1 MSLGKSFKR
10 MYAEAMGIK
19 VVQRE
24 PKMDNEE
31 VVELSADGQTGREA
45 KRQVV
50 SPEERRAMREARDNE
65 YRREVEES
73 GDYKNQRAINR
84 LKEEMEKK
92 LKGSEEKTVE
102 WIRDLKIDLE
112 RRTETEKPQAMKVV
126 EAKHSSDKLK
136 DIKDELSLLL
146 GIKGEEEEVNIDDRK
161 ELERV
166 IRNHNIFTLYKWYN
180 EAVRRNAQYA
190 EFIILPELIYMLMD
204 RFMPAVMR
212 LMEYADV
219 ADKERLGLAD
229 EASKLSESLKISEK
243 EHARLTDETSKLS
256 ESFEAMKKERSG
268 LADELTKISETF
280 KVLEKE
286 RNGLKDEVGKLLE
299 KIKAEDRLV
308 EKIDKLSEYIEA
320 MKKERTQLAKD
331 DNTPMSREKSSDDK
345 IVPVIVDKTVEK
357 TESKELSPQP
367 QMKYPELSAS
377 AKTVIEVLYDLITKG
392 KLKRNQFSSRTTQL
406 CQREKCED
414 EYGRIKKVVK
424 SSLQYQHWHGSNA
437 NSSAAAVRQ

>member
-256 ESFEAMKKERSG
+256 ESFEAMKKER
-268 LADELTKISETF
+268 
-280 KVLEKE
+280 
-286 RNGLKDEVGKLLE
+286 NGLKDEVGKLLE